1 MDTTSLL
8 AKDLIGLP
16 ILSLAL
22 WIPALAA
29 TLLWAGF
36 GGVPARMLATAAA
49 VMQVLVTVLIAIVF
63 NRGHAGLQLVETA
76 GIYRLGIDGIS
87 VLFLPLTAI
96 LTLLCVLTTG
106 PRDWH
111 RAADANSAPDA
122 IDESRYL
129 AALLALSASLTGAFC
144 AADLRLFWLFL
155 TIEAVPA
162 WYLLA
167 RFGRNGRSQSVA
179 RDFAVTMG
187 LAAGLSLVGLEL
199 LAGQLGGS
207 DLALLSAAEV
217 SPAAQGVIFVL
228 LALAFA
234 IRAPLFPLHA
244 WLPRVLENG
253 PVMGLGVFLVGLKVG
268 TYGFLRFVVVPL
280 PEAAADYGWIIAT
293 LGGIGAIYGGVMALI
308 QTDLRRLLAY
318 ASIAHMGVIV
328 IGLFSL
334 NAHGIEGGLLQ
345 MLTIG
350 MAVAGLYILAAF
362 IAART
367 PTPDVAHLGAL
378 VGRAPWLAGSFLLT
392 ALAAVGMP
400 GTSGFNGE
408 HLVVI
413 GAYEAHWVF
422 AMMVGASTV
431 LTAAYLLRFFQRAFM
446 EPATVKSRDRT
457 FEDLRANERGIAGV
471 LTALVLVV
479 GLYTGPFIALTR
491 STIDLVVHR
500 LPQHAVA
507 QGGTA
512 ITETLASLPAAPA
525 GHGETDN

>member
-1 MDTTSLL
+1 MDMTSLTAL
-8 AKDLIGLP
+8 DQIGFP

-22 WIPALAA
+22 WVPLLAA
-29 TLLWAGF
+29 AVLWAGV
-36 GGVPARMLATAAA
+36 GGLPARAL
-49 VMQVLVTVLIAIVF
+49 AIVAAGLQLAIAVF
-63 NRGHAGLQLVETA
+63 AVLAFRTDHAGLQLVENV
-76 GIYRLGIDGIS
+76 GFYRLGIDGIS
-87 VLFLPLTAI
+87 VLFLPLTAV
-96 LTLLCVLTTG
+96 LTLLCVLATG
-106 PRDWH
+106 PRDWG
-111 RAADANSAPDA
+111 RLSSSTGPAAHVGS
-122 IDESRYL
+122 DERRFH
-129 AALLALSASLTGAFC
+129 AALLALSAALTGAFC
-144 AADLRLFWLFL
+144 AGDIRLFWLFL
-155 TIEAVPA
+155 TVEAIPA

-167 RFGRNGRSQSVA
+167 RFGLNGRSGTSA

-199 LAGQLGGS
+199 LIGHLGGAGL
-207 DLALLSAAEV
+207 DLLTTIDVPPS
-217 SPAAQGVIFVL
+217 AQGAIFVL

-234 IRAPLFPLHA
+234 IRAPLFPLHG

-268 TYGFLRFVVVPL
+268 TYGFLRFVIVPL
-280 PEAAADYGWIIAT
+280 PQATADYAWVLAT

-328 IGLFSL
+328 IGLFSY

-345 MLTIG
+345 MVTIG

-362 IAART
+362 IAARV
-367 PTPDVAHLGAL
+367 PRPDVSHLGAL
-378 VGRAPWLAGSFLLT
+378 IGRAPWLAGAFLVT
-392 ALAAVGMP
+392 AMAAVGMP

-422 AMMVGASTV
+422 ALMVGASTV

-446 EPATVKSRDRT
+446 DAAPAEAKSAD
-457 FEDLRANERGIAGV
+457 FDDLRPGERIIAGS
-471 LTALVLVV
+471 LIALVMVV

-491 STIDLVVHR
+491 ASVDAVVGR
-500 LPQHAVA
+500 ISPS
-507 QGGTA
+507 
-512 ITETLASLPAAPA
+512 ETTTTGPAAQA
-525 GHGETDN
+525 ALHSITN